1 MFCTWGDF
9 FRCSIAIEHFQ
20 IQSKLPD
27 PGTFS
32 AQTFKHLNIDKSLPG
47 PGGSLT
53 VEHSQLIVN
62 RVRGHLW
69 HSLVKILL

>member
-47 PGGSLT
+47 TFLAKKLNIAKLKK
-53 VEHSQLIVN
+53 VY
-62 RVRGHLW
+62 
-69 HSLVKILL
+69 